1 MAEKVVTRGPTKQRF
16 MVGTNDRRLNRKM
29 KKAKEVEAKA
39 MEWRT
44 RCERLA
50 MGVRYIWTFSTRH
63 ISSRDVHNAVH
74 NSFTFE

>member
-16 MVGTNDRRLNRKM
+16 MVGTNDRRLSSKM

-39 MEWRT
+39 MGLRT
-44 RCERLA
+44 ICERLA
-50 MGVRYIWTFSTRH
+50 TEMRYIWTFSTRH